1 MSVSSQIGDFGS
13 LRAPSD
19 PRTRRNVFVS
29 NAGYPDFRDSN
40 RAQTQLR
47 NQLANHI
54 NRAQPM
60 LRRRRTCYML
70 LISEITDQF
79 EAILQTFGDFIGLML
94 AIDVL
99 IPAHESE
106 EFAPI

>member
-1 MSVSSQIGDFGS
+1 
-13 LRAPSD
+13 
-19 PRTRRNVFVS
+19 
-29 NAGYPDFRDSN
+29 
-40 RAQTQLR
+40 
-47 NQLANHI
+47 
-54 NRAQPM
+54 
-60 LRRRRTCYML
+60 ML